1 LPNIIY
7 TTGIT
12 GFIGQHLLKK
22 LINEYDITVN
32 FGRNNKISIY
42 QSSLNPIYKN
52 FNLNELETYQADSIF
67 HLATYYNPNPKD
79 LSEEDLLEESNF
91 NFPFNLCNDLKKLGL
106 KKIIS
111 TSSYMQLLD
120 SGHQNLYSETKNK
133 LISWARSEFEVT
145 EIFLFDTF
153 GPNDQ
158 RNKVLDVFIRNVI
171 SNQDINIPSTKIDI
185 NLTHVEEIVNTLIKC
200 PELSAG
206 QYMIMSNNHTTIE
219 ELAKSVIA
227 LNKTSA
233 KIKTNLDAKNFFEN
247 INSFPSNIYQKTLEL
262 DFQEQ
267 LMEKNNEIREANS
280 I

>member
-1 LPNIIY
+1 MPNIIC

-32 FGRNNKISIY
+32 FGRNKKISIY
-42 QSSLNPIYKN
+42 QSSLNPIYKD
-52 FNLNELETYQADSIF
+52 FNLNELETYQSDSIF

-79 LSEEDLLEESNF
+79 LAEEDLLEESNF
-91 NFPFNLCNDLKKLGL
+91 NFPSTLCKDLKKLGL

-206 QYMIMSNNHTTIE
+206 QYMIMSNNQTTIE

-267 LMEKNNEIREANS
+267 LMERNNEIREANS

>member
-1 LPNIIY
+1 MLKIIY

-32 FGRNNKISIY
+32 FGRNKKISIY
-42 QSSLNPIYKN
+42 QSSLNPIYKD
-52 FNLNELETYQADSIF
+52 FNLNELEVYQADSIF

-79 LSEEDLLEESNF
+79 LSEEDLLEKSNF
-91 NFPFNLCNDLKKLGL
+91 NFPFTLCNDLKKLGL

-120 SGHQNLYSETKNK
+120 SEHQNLYSETKNK
-133 LISWARSEFEVT
+133 FINWAKSEFEVT

-158 RNKVLDVFIRNVI
+158 RNKALDVFIKNAI
-171 SNQDINIPSTKIDI
+171 SNQDINIASSKIDI
-185 NLTHVEEIVNTLIKC
+185 NLTHVEEVVNTLIKC
-200 PELSAG
+200 PELSAN
-206 QYMIMSNNHTTIE
+206 QYMIMSNNQTTIE

-233 KIKTNLDAKNFFEN
+233 KIKANLEAKNFFEN
-247 INSFPSNIYQKTLEL
+247 INVFPDNIYQKTLEL
-262 DFQEQ
+262 DFQDQ
-267 LMEKNNEIREANS
+267 LKERNNEIREANS

>member
-1 LPNIIY
+1 MPNIIY

-32 FGRNNKISIY
+32 FGRNKKISIY

-52 FNLNELETYQADSIF
+52 FNLNELETYQSDSIF
-67 HLATYYNPNPKD
+67 HLATYYNPNPKY
-79 LSEEDLLEESNF
+79 LSEEDQLEESNF
-91 NFPFNLCNDLKKLGL
+91 NFPFTLCNDLKKLAL

-111 TSSYMQLLD
+111 TSSYIQLLD
-120 SGHQNLYSETKNK
+120 SEHQNLYSETKNK
-133 LISWARSEFEVT
+133 FISWAKSEFEVT

-158 RNKVLDVFIRNVI
+158 RNKVLDAFIRNVI

-206 QYMIMSNNHTTIE
+206 QYMIMSNNQTTIE

-267 LMEKNNEIREANS
+267 LKERNNEIRETNTF
-280 I
+280 

>member
-1 LPNIIY
+1 MLKIIY

-32 FGRNNKISIY
+32 FGRNKKISIY
-42 QSSLNPIYKN
+42 QSSLNPIYKD
-52 FNLNELETYQADSIF
+52 FNLNELEVYQADSIF
-67 HLATYYNPNPKD
+67 HLATYYNSKPKD

-91 NFPFNLCNDLKKLGL
+91 NFPFTLCNDLKKLGL

-206 QYMIMSNNHTTIE
+206 QYMIMSNNQTTIE

-262 DFQEQ
+262 DFQDQ
-267 LMEKNNEIREANS
+267 LKERNNEIREANTF
-280 I
+280 

>member
-1 LPNIIY
+1 MPNIIY

-32 FGRNNKISIY
+32 FGRNKKISIY

-67 HLATYYNPNPKD
+67 HLATYYNPNPKG
-79 LSEEDLLEESNF
+79 LSEEDLLEKSNF
-91 NFPFNLCNDLKKLGL
+91 NFPFTLCNDLKKLGL

-120 SGHQNLYSETKNK
+120 SEHQNFYSETKNK
-133 LISWARSEFEVT
+133 FINWAKSEFEVT

-158 RNKVLDVFIRNVI
+158 RNKALDVFIKNAI
-171 SNQDINIPSTKIDI
+171 SNQDINIPSSKIDI

-206 QYMIMSNNHTTIE
+206 QYMIMSNNQTTIE

-267 LMEKNNEIREANS
+267 LMERNNEIREANS

>member
-32 FGRNNKISIY
+32 FGRNKKISIY

-52 FNLNELETYQADSIF
+52 FNLNELEVYQADSIF
-67 HLATYYNPNPKD
+67 HLATYYNPKPKD

-91 NFPFNLCNDLKKLGL
+91 NFPFTLCNDLKKLGL

-120 SGHQNLYSETKNK
+120 SEHQNLYSETKNK
-133 LISWARSEFEVT
+133 FINWAKSEFEVT

-158 RNKVLDVFIRNVI
+158 RNKALDVFIKNAI
-171 SNQDINIPSTKIDI
+171 SNQDINIASSKIDI
-185 NLTHVEEIVNTLIKC
+185 NLTHVEEVVNTLIKC
-200 PELSAG
+200 PELSAN
-206 QYMIMSNNHTTIE
+206 QYMIMSNNQTTIE

-227 LNKTSA
+227 LNKTST
-233 KIKTNLDAKNFFEN
+233 KIKANLEAKNFFEN
-247 INSFPSNIYQKTLEL
+247 INAFPDNIYQKTLEL
-262 DFQEQ
+262 DFQDQ
-267 LMEKNNEIREANS
+267 LKERNNEIREANS
-280 I
+280 F

>member
-32 FGRNNKISIY
+32 FGRNKKISIY
-42 QSSLNPIYKN
+42 QSSLNPIYKD

-91 NFPFNLCNDLKKLGL
+91 NFPFTLCNDLKKLGL

-120 SGHQNLYSETKNK
+120 SRHQNLYSETKNK

-171 SNQDINIPSTKIDI
+171 SNQDINIPSSKIDI

-206 QYMIMSNNHTTIE
+206 QYMIMSNNQTTIE

-267 LMEKNNEIREANS
+267 LMERNNEIREAIS